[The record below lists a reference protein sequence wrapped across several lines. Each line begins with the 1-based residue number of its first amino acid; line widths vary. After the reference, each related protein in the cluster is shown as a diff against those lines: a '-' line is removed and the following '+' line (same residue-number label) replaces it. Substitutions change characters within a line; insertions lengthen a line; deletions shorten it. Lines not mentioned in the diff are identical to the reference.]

1 MTDTPPLLVADTP
14 NLVDQYCHGL
24 VREELGLATFE
35 ARLGR
40 GSPAQG
46 TTFFDSRTG
55 FAVRRWC
62 PPLLGLDPHCP
73 PAAYLAR
80 RRELGF
86 LESGRRL
93 LRAGGIAA
101 HLVDTGTA
109 EELTGPPEL
118 AATGGTVAR
127 EVVRLEH
134 LAEQVADTS
143 GTAEAFLAN
152 LSEAVHAVSATA
164 AAFTCL
170 GGPGEDAASA
180 GAPPGPG
187 AVRAAAATWL
197 AGRAAGG
204 RLAEPVLLAHL
215 CWVALTTGRPLQLH
229 ARPGPRRAAALT
241 AFAEATAGLGTDVV
255 LLGGGGPHDHTA
267 RLAALHPHVYAGIG
281 PVDPYG
287 GPPVRDALAGALER
301 APFGKLMYASG
312 AGGLPELLVVAARE
326 FHQALDEVIGG
337 KIAQG
342 AWSARDGRRV
352 ARMIAAEN
360 ARRVYGL
367 G

>member
-1 MTDTPPLLVADTP
+1 M
-14 NLVDQYCHGL
+14 
-24 VREELGLATFE
+24 
-35 ARLGR
+35 
-40 GSPAQG
+40 
-46 TTFFDSRTG
+46 
-55 FAVRRWC
+55 
-62 PPLLGLDPHCP
+62 
-73 PAAYLAR
+73 
-80 RRELGF
+80 
-86 LESGRRL
+86 
-93 LRAGGIAA
+93 
-101 HLVDTGTA
+101 
-109 EELTGPPEL
+109 
-118 AATGGTVAR
+118 AR

-170 GGPGEDAASA
+170 DGPGEDAASA

-187 AVRAAAATWL
+187 AVRAAAATLL

-312 AGGLPELLVVAARE
+312 AGGLPELHVVAARE
-326 FHQALDEVIGG
+326 FHR
-337 KIAQG
+337 G
-342 AWSARDGRRV
+342 ARRGDRRQDRPGRLVRAGRPPGRPDDRRRERPARLRARLTEPGHDGAPAPTDGERGRRCRVQRAAATGFSGWAGTCPGV
-352 ARMIAAEN
+352 AYGRS
-360 ARRVYGL
+360 RRASRRRTTPIQTRHEPSMCRPTRISGRSVRYWT
-367 G
+367 

>member
-109 EELTGPPEL
+109 EELTAPPEL

-164 AAFTCL
+164 AAFTRL
-170 GGPGEDAASA
+170 DGPGEDAASA

-197 AGRAAGG
+197 
-204 RLAEPVLLAHL
+204 
-215 CWVALTTGRPLQLH
+215 
-229 ARPGPRRAAALT
+229 
-241 AFAEATAGLGTDVV
+241 
-255 LLGGGGPHDHTA
+255 
-267 RLAALHPHVYAGIG
+267 
-281 PVDPYG
+281 
-287 GPPVRDALAGALER
+287 
-301 APFGKLMYASG
+301 
-312 AGGLPELLVVAARE
+312 
-326 FHQALDEVIGG
+326 
-337 KIAQG
+337 
-342 AWSARDGRRV
+342 
-352 ARMIAAEN
+352 
-360 ARRVYGL
+360 
-367 G
+367 